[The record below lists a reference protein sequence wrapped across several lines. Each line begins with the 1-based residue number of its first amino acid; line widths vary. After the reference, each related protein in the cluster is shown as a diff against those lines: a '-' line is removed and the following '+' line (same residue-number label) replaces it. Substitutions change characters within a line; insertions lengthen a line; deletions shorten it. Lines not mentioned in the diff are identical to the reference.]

1 MKMAVLH
8 VNSSNPQGT
17 SPTMRIARFVA
28 DELKI
33 PLICSVDTAE
43 PFLKERFDVLFV
55 KYGMLKFS
63 DHRTQALE
71 IYDRARRIVNL
82 ENDYTMIPD
91 KRFRKADECWST
103 VEGRTR
109 YVNWNMLTRH
119 PVDAWTSPATLP
131 APSKQGIVYYGAFRE
146 NRADSF
152 ERYFRDAPYP
162 LTIST
167 FRGQKKFAEYT
178 TDVVSA
184 FRDPDAPAQWQA
196 TIYIEDAKSHDLYC
210 SPATR
215 FYECVQMGLTQL
227 VDEKAV
233 HTLAKAGMDVP
244 DSFVVSSKNDVRR
257 VLQSGMI
264 DTIRLQQHVTW
275 YRDYSVQL
283 RDQFRKACRLS
294 KI

>member
-1 MKMAVLH
+1 MKAAVLH
-8 VNSSNPQGT
+8 VNSGNPQGT

-63 DHRTQALE
+63 DHRAQALE
-71 IYDRARRIVNL
+71 IYDNARRIVNL

-119 PVDAWTSPATLP
+119 PVDDWSVPVTLP
-131 APSKQGIVYYGAFRE
+131 VPSETGLVYYGAFRPD
-146 NRADSF
+146 RVASF
-152 ERYFRDAPYP
+152 DRYFKGSRFS
-162 LTIST
+162 LTVST
-167 FRGQKKFAEYT
+167 FRGQKHFAAYT
-178 TDVVSA
+178 QNVISA

-196 TIYIEDAKSHDLYC
+196 TLYIEDEKSHELYC

-215 FYECVQMGLTQL
+215 FYECVKMGLAQFI
-227 VDEKAV
+227 DAKAV
-233 HTLAKAGMDVP
+233 NTLRKAGM
-244 DSFVVSSKNDVRR
+244 R
-257 VLQSGMI
+257 VMDEWIVEDGTDLHRALRDWRNVQLG
-264 DTIRLQQHVTW
+264 QHVHW
-275 YRDYSVQL
+275 YRDYSITL
-283 RDQFRKACRLS
+283 REQFRKACRASRIL
-294 KI
+294 